1 MAMIRITAG
10 PFVFTARMEEEA
22 APRTCEVFRRLLPF
36 RNRTIHVRWSGEG
49 IWIPLG
55 DLRVDLPF
63 ENHTSHPSKGE
74 ILFYPGGLSEAEI
87 ILAYGGV
94 SFASKVGPLAGN
106 HFLTILEGMENLPAL
121 GRLVLWEGAQEILF
135 EPVS

>member
-1 MAMIRITAG
+1 
-10 PFVFTARMEEEA
+10 
-22 APRTCEVFRRLLPF
+22 
-36 RNRTIHVRWSGEG
+36 VRWSGEG

-106 HFLTILEGMENLPAL
+106 HFLTIMEGMENLPAL

>member
-1 MAMIRITAG
+1 
-10 PFVFTARMEEEA
+10 MEW
-22 APRTCEVFRRLLPF
+22 R
-36 RNRTIHVRWSGEG
+36 
-49 IWIPLG
+49 G
-55 DLRVDLPF
+55 DLDSPRRRQGGSALRKPHEPPF
-63 ENHTSHPSKGE
+63 QGE

-106 HFLTILEGMENLPAL
+106 HFLTIVEGMENLPVL

-135 EPVS
+135 EPGLLTIRPKNGVPGARGHRPDDRSAPSIS